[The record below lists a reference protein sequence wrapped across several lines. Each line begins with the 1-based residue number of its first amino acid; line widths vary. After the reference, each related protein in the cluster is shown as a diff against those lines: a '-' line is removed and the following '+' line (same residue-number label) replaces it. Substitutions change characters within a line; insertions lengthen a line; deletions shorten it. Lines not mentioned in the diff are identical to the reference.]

1 MKLKPC
7 EGGRG
12 LPSRR
17 TYKSK
22 WSSEVGQAG
31 YPGEYQQHVEQLSPG
46 LDAIS
51 SSSLHIAERPKK
63 APDQYMHIYL
73 CIPFQLLLVYIHAL
87 MLVQYSLACQ
97 ARVPLYKMTQTS
109 GNITSCPSSL
119 AGLEIL
125 FTAKVKL
132 LFLSKSASVSKSWP
146 HHDAMSVLD
155 LFITIKVICFPLT
168 LVTWTIKLHQL
179 FNLFLNGLIL

>member
-31 YPGEYQQHVEQLSPG
+31 YPGEYQQHVEQLFPG
-46 LDAIS
+46 LDVIS

-63 APDQYMHIYL
+63 APDQYVHIYL

-119 AGLEIL
+119 ENLEIL

-132 LFLSKSASVSKSWP
+132 FFLSKSASVSKNWP
-146 HHDAMSVLD
+146 HHDAVLD
-155 LFITIKVICFPLT
+155 LFITIKVICLPLT

-179 FNLFLNGLIL
+179 FNLFLIGLIL